1 MREKILQIAS
11 ELESPGGQFQSGGFR
26 FGPEVRELGSQLRTL
41 IMTPQEVT
49 AKRTRLGDQR
59 KGVTHKF
66 NLGEHRGYITVGL
79 YPDGTPGEVFI
90 KMAKIGSTISGLLDS
105 ISILASMLLQYGVPL
120 SLMCDKLER
129 TRFEPDGYSG
139 SEFHFATSILD
150 YVFRY
155 LRARYCSG
163 ANSPAVVTNESSSR
177 SADSGNSDGETCSSD
192 GLNSGT

>member
-1 MREKILQIAS
+1 MKEKILRIAT
-11 ELESPGGQFQSGGFR
+11 ELEAPGGQFQSGGFR

-41 IMTPQEVT
+41 AETPYEVT
-49 AKRTRLGDQR
+49 AKRTRLGVQR

-90 KMAKIGSTISGLLDS
+90 KMAKVGSTISGLLDA
-105 ISILASMLLQYGVPL
+105 IGILASILLQYGCPL
-120 SLMCDKLER
+120 SSICDKLER

-139 SEFHFATSILD
+139 PEFHFATSVLD

-163 ANSPAVVTNESSSR
+163 ANANAVVEVETADNGLKSS
-177 SADSGNSDGETCSSD
+177 NSDSKSGSSD
-192 GLNSGT
+192 